1 MKNTN
6 TYFQSIAK
14 EWIRIGLH
22 KKQEKQC
29 SSRVRKMHFVES
41 IFFNYHPKIILDQN
55 Y

>member
-6 TYFQSIAK
+6 TSKALQKNGFDLY
-14 EWIRIGLH
+14 